1 MTLGENVAELLCS
14 AHVSRI
20 NLRCGPT
27 RVWGAGYRHIAASIQ
42 RRPASG
48 AVGHQHRVQVES
60 NAHVATLGCGNYNE
74 NLGPNSVNKM
84 MLPFSMMR
92 SVQDR
97 GVAVHEA
104 THALQDWN
112 GRPMS
117 QADSECAAYIAHMMY
132 GFLATGGEFPLEV
145 DGQLDMQALAVF
157 QESWTVA
164 RRLATERG
172 AYIVTDRE
180 QRSIEAALRAF
191 RPYRGADRVRV
202 VYDGI

>member
-1 MTLGENVAELLCS
+1 M
-14 AHVSRI
+14 
-20 NLRCGPT
+20 
-27 RVWGAGYRHIAASIQ
+27 
-42 RRPASG
+42 
-48 AVGHQHRVQVES
+48 ES
-60 NAHVATLGCGNYNE
+60 NAHLAALGCGNYNE

-172 AYIVTDRE
+172 AYIVRIGSSDPSRRRCA
-180 QRSIEAALRAF
+180 RSGPIAGPTASASFTTESDA
-191 RPYRGADRVRV
+191 
-202 VYDGI
+202 